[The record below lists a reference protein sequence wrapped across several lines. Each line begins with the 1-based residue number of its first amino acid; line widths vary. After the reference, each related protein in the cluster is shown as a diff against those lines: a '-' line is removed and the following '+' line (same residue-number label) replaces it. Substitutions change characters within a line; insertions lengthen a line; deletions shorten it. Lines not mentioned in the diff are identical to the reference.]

1 MKRGALL
8 AGALLGLAVLAWHAR
23 PTAPETAARQ
33 QAPTAQHPGQLAAPG
48 QSAAARDTR
57 PEAAA
62 TRPVETSTAS
72 GEPDP
77 PPAAEPEAP
86 LAVRFEQATDFLPL
100 FLELQA
106 RAAGGDAESAF
117 YLFRIHE
124 ACHHRR
130 EKDPRSAA
138 EALADFDRR
147 YLDARRDAAGN
158 APADDW
164 IILQRRAE
172 VERAWRV
179 CPPEL
184 LRRLD
189 RMDAGTLLG
198 QAAELGHPLAQA
210 MTATRMLRAGGEESR
225 EQALDYQRAAALS
238 RDPVILYEIARGVG
252 LGTGAD
258 DVVRRANAWRLLAC
272 RHGLDCGPD
281 SPLIRQSV
289 CQNPSSARCIPG
301 ADLEHYLRTW
311 DPEGYQQSYALADQM
326 MQAMNDGR
334 WGDLSY

>member
-1 MKRGALL
+1 MKRGVLL
-8 AGALLGLAVLAWHAR
+8 AGALLGLAVLAWNAR
-23 PTAPETAARQ
+23 PPAPETEARRQETAAQ
-33 QAPTAQHPGQLAAPG
+33 SPLQPPAPEKA
-48 QSAAARDTR
+48 AAARDTR
-57 PEAAA
+57 PEAVAMQL
-62 TRPVETSTAS
+62 VEPGTAP
-72 GEPDP
+72 GIPDQS
-77 PPAAEPEAP
+77 PAAAREAP

-147 YLDARRDAAGN
+147 YLDPRRDAAGN

-172 VERAWRV
+172 VERAWRA

-189 RMDAGTLLG
+189 SIDAGKLLA
-198 QAAELGHPLAQA
+198 QAADLGHPLAQA

-225 EQALDYQRAAALS
+225 EQALNYQRAAALS
-238 RDPVILYEIARGVG
+238 RDPDILYEIARGVG
-252 LGTGAD
+252 LGAGAD
-258 DVVRRANAWRLLAC
+258 DVIRRANAWRLLAC

-301 ADLEHYLRTW
+301 ADLEHYLHTW

-334 WGDLSY
+334 W

>member
-1 MKRGALL
+1 MPTSQ
-8 AGALLGLAVLAWHAR
+8 R
-23 PTAPETAARQ
+23 PWQPAAPEN
-33 QAPTAQHPGQLAAPG
+33 L
-48 QSAAARDTR
+48 S
-57 PEAAA
+57 A
-62 TRPVETSTAS
+62 TRETPQQIVATRTVGPGTAS
-72 GEPDP
+72 GQPDP
-77 PPAAEPEAP
+77 PPTAAPEAP

-106 RAAGGDAESAF
+106 RAADGDAESAF

-124 ACHHRR
+124 ACHYRR
-130 EKDPRSAA
+130 EMDPRSAA

-147 YLDARRDAAGN
+147 YVDPRRDASGN

-164 IILQRRAE
+164 IVLRRRAE
-172 VERAWRV
+172 VERAWRA

-184 LRRLD
+184 LRRLGSI
-189 RMDAGTLLG
+189 DADVLLG
-198 QAAELGHPLAQA
+198 QAADLGHPLAQA
-210 MTATRMLRAGGEESR
+210 MTATRMLRAGGEASR

-238 RDPVILYEIARGVG
+238 RDPDILYEIARGVG
-252 LGTGAD
+252 LGAGAD
-258 DVVRRANAWRLLAC
+258 DIIRRANAWRLLAC

-281 SPLIRQSV
+281 SLLIQQSV

-334 WGDLSY
+334 WQDLIF